1 MERSTSKRVPAIA
14 AADRNSAR
22 RKRSESDILKQ
33 SAYLYT
39 HIAKFVILYYYV
51 ERKELQIDLELSEQN
66 YKSDSYQIRV
76 KKDLKGTEKSLL
88 NISPQQNSFTTRR
101 SLFFSAP
108 NVSLT
113 HILTNLQLVKQPNL

>member
-1 MERSTSKRVPAIA
+1 M
-14 AADRNSAR
+14 
-22 RKRSESDILKQ
+22 
-33 SAYLYT
+33 
-39 HIAKFVILYYYV
+39 
-51 ERKELQIDLELSEQN
+51 ELQKDLELSEQN